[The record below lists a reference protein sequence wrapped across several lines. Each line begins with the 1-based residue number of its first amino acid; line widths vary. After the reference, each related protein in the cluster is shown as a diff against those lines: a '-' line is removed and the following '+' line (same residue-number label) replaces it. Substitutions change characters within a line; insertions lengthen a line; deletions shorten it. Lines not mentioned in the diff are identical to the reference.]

1 MAKTAAGAVNNPGNI
16 RTEKYPYKGEFY
28 DAKQPFLSFDT
39 LANGYNAMVVK
50 YRYYYDKFG
59 DKTLNAIINRYAP
72 PADNNDTSA
81 YVKDVSEAIG
91 CDPDADFGDIL
102 NNNDTMAAMLK
113 AVTVVEQGDDFVT
126 QNSDDI
132 DAAISSLFSE
142 QTV

>member
-1 MAKTAAGAVNNPGNI
+1 MANTAAGAVNNPGNI
-16 RTEKYPYKGEFY
+16 RAEKYPYPGVIY
-28 DAKQPFLSFDT
+28 DATKPFLSFDT

-50 YRYYYDKFG
+50 YKYYYDNFG

-72 PADNNDTSA
+72 PADNNDTDT
-81 YVKDVSEAIG
+81 YVKSVSEAIG

-113 AVTVVEQGDDFVT
+113 AVTVVEQGDAFVT

-142 QTV
+142 NS